1 MVSGMKPENMD
12 SLQFAFKDFNHDR
25 PFPFQN
31 EKELPFS
38 TRFFTIYTDKNHEI
52 TDYNLGKIASVDLSE
67 LESVK
72 ETVLNKNNDVGWY
85 HSYRYRVSET
95 DDGFSIVV
103 LEATSTLSAVMY
115 VLFVTLAVGI
125 VSFVFIFAVIAVF
138 SKRAI
143 GPIAKAYDKQKQF
156 ITDAGHELKTPL
168 TVISAYAEVL
178 AMSYGENEWCNG
190 IVRQTD
196 TMRKLIGQMIQ
207 LAKLDESEIAQQSEP
222 FSISEAITDT
232 AMSFEKLAIHQGL
245 HFDMDIEDNIDI
257 NGNEAA
263 VRQLAAILVDNATK
277 YCDPDGNIRISLSSQ
292 SKKNVA
298 VLSVSNSFS
307 AVDKLDMNAIFDRF
321 YRASEARE
329 GANSFGLGLSIAKS
343 IMEQHEGSLIC
354 RKRAEKEVEFV
365 ATFKK

>member
-1 MVSGMKPENMD
+1 MD

-143 GPIAKAYDKQKQF
+143 EPIAKAYDKQKQF
-156 ITDAGHELKTPL
+156 
-168 TVISAYAEVL
+168 
-178 AMSYGENEWCNG
+178 
-190 IVRQTD
+190 
-196 TMRKLIGQMIQ
+196 
-207 LAKLDESEIAQQSEP
+207 
-222 FSISEAITDT
+222 ITDT